1 MAVSRRA
8 FLRRAAAV
16 GAGMLGLRSLLVDFG
31 WSQTQTSA
39 LAEGFGPLVQDPA
52 GVLDL
57 PQGFSYRIISA
68 AGETMSDGLVV
79 PGNHDGMAAFWGPN
93 ETTIL
98 VRNHEMTQ
106 GTGGPFGPGNR
117 LLGQLDRSLIYD
129 PGRGQAPARG
139 GTTTLVYD
147 TRRGRLQRHF
157 LSLVGTMRNCAG
169 GATPWGSWIT
179 CEENVQQATG
189 NFEKEHGYCFEVPAS
204 PDSGLVAPVPLKA
217 MGRFNHEAV
226 AVHPANGIIYLS
238 EDRDDGLFYRFLPS
252 QPGDLARGGRLQ
264 ALVLRDMPNA
274 DTRNWNRQVV
284 PLALSMSVA
293 WVDMEGPESPRD
305 DLRQQ
310 GFAKG
315 AALFARGEGM
325 WSAGD
330 AIYFDCTSGGRERK
344 GQVWRYF
351 ASPFEGRPEEARA
364 PGTLEL
370 FIEPNDA
377 TLVDNPDNIAIAPW
391 GDLIMCEDGPGEQFL
406 VGVTPQGRIYKLAR
420 NRMNNSEFAG
430 AAFSPDGST
439 FFVNIYTPG
448 LTLAIHGPGLEPE
461 EPEPGKPRIL
471 T

>member
-16 GAGMLGLRSLLVDFG
+16 GAGMLGLHRLLVDFG

-39 LAEGFGPLVQDPA
+39 LAEGFGPLLPDPG

-57 PQGFSYRIISA
+57 PQGFSYRIISV
-68 AGETMSDGLVV
+68 AGETMSDGLIV
-79 PGNHDGMAAFWGPN
+79 PGSHDGMAAFWGPN

-98 VRNHEMTQ
+98 VRNHELTQ
-106 GTGGPFGPGNR
+106 GTGGPFGPGNA
-117 LLGQLDRSLIYD
+117 LLGQIDRSLIYD

-169 GATPWGSWIT
+169 GVTPWSSWIT
-179 CEENVQQATG
+179 CEENVQRATG
-189 NFEKEHGYCFEVPAS
+189 TFEKDHGYCFEIPAS
-204 PDSGLVAPVPLKA
+204 PFSGLVAPVPLKA

-226 AVHPANGIIYLS
+226 AVHPTTGIIYLS

-252 QPGDLARGGRLQ
+252 RPGDLAQGGRLQ
-264 ALVLRDMPNA
+264 ALVLRDMPRA
-274 DTRNWNRQVV
+274 DTRNWNQQVV

-293 WVDMEGPESPRD
+293 WVDMEDPESPRD

-351 ASPFEGRPEEARA
+351 ASPLEGRPEEARA

-377 TLVDNPDNIAIAPW
+377 TLVDSPDNIAIAPW

-430 AAFSPDGST
+430 AVFSPDGST